1 MTTDVRLTFSL
12 GRLSRRLARQH
23 FKQRFMLF
31 KWQFKSRNGDC
42 ITYLGPKCAY
52 EKAYQLCI
60 HRNLYEGTLHAYEPT
75 FHILLHKDL
84 PAPTRMVIPKAR
96 VRLPVFMHETRNRW
110 GRVVTRVQARPSQD
124 CDLSKMCILMRGGTN
139 RRRLHYQP
147 LPLVR
152 ADDRIC
158 VT

>member
-1 MTTDVRLTFSL
+1 
-12 GRLSRRLARQH
+12 
-23 FKQRFMLF
+23 MLF

-42 ITYLGPKCAY
+42 NTYLGPKCAY
-52 EKAYQLCI
+52 EKAYELCI

-75 FHILLHKDL
+75 FGVLLHKDL
-84 PAPTRMVIPKAR
+84 PGPRRLVIPKAL
-96 VRLPVFMHETRNRW
+96 VRLPVLMYETRNRW

-124 CDLSKMCILMRGGTN
+124 CDLSEMRIVMRGGTS

-152 ADDRIC
+152 ADDAIC